1 MKQAF
6 DHDAVQASTIQM
18 MGAGIQHLQGHRFAD
33 SELGHAARLLRWAEV
48 PANAHVVDLGSG
60 MGGIAAHWGQMRND
74 LRFTLVNINEFQ
86 LLLSPKGCTTI
97 LCDMASIPVNA
108 GSFDMAI
115 ALFSLGHGDLEEV
128 FSEASRI
135 LKPGGVFFI
144 YDMVSDGKQG
154 NPLAQ
159 YAYDLHTRGQIES
172 QAKASGFSPDFYMEP
187 TDTKGLGK
195 KLPEI
200 LDTFGSLQPAIWRF
214 IKDDNEYL

>member
-48 PANAHVVDLGSG
+48 PANAHIVDLGSG
-60 MGGIAAHWGQMRND
+60 MGGIAAHWGQMRSD

-86 LLLSPKGCTTI
+86 LLMSPKNCTTM
-97 LCDMASIPVNA
+97 LCDMTEVPAA
-108 GSFDMAI
+108 DGSFDMAL
-115 ALFSLGHGDLEEV
+115 ALFSLGHGDLGEV
-128 FSEASRI
+128 FDEAQRI
-135 LKPGGVFFI
+135 LKPGGVFFV
-144 YDMVSDGKQG
+144 YDMVSDGEQG

-159 YAYDLHTRGQIES
+159 YSYDLHTREQIEG
-172 QAKASGFSPDFYMEP
+172 QAKASGFAPDFYMEP

-200 LDTFGSLQPAIWRF
+200 VDIFGRLQPAIWRF
-214 IKDDNEYL
+214 IKDDNVHL